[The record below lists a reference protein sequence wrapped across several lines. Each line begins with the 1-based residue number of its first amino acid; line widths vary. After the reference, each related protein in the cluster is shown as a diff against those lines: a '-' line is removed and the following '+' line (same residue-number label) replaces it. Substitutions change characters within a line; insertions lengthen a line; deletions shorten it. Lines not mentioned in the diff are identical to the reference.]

1 MEGAASGRTATA
13 ILRTAYVSTRPT
25 WWGFSV
31 SSGFYDDDVKDI
43 ALKYAADWNSIKV
56 SAAAGFTNTTDE
68 GCSSPGTPGGNGNG
82 PGATCGSPA
91 SAHLNLGGGGGAP
104 FQNFR
109 RDVDLFQVGASIMH
123 VPSGLFAYGLYQ
135 HEENN
140 GTQFG
145 HFNFNTNDSCRGVT
159 PTTTTFGT

>member
-1 MEGAASGRTATA
+1 MGCRAQIRCRLEQHQGIGRRW
-13 ILRTAYVSTRPT
+13 LHQQ
-25 WWGFSV
+25 
-31 SSGFYDDDVKDI
+31 
-43 ALKYAADWNSIKV
+43 L
-56 SAAAGFTNTTDE
+56 TDE

-91 SAHLNLGGGGGAP
+91 GAHLDLGGGGGAP

-145 HFNFNTNDSCRGVT
+145 QL
-159 PTTTTFGT
+159 